1 MNLPLRI
8 APRWW
13 ALALLSLAPAC
24 APSTGPSP
32 FALRAAAGDT
42 VSLVQYYVRPDGRER
57 FEQFVRE
64 SYWPAVQRV
73 AQTEPARVR
82 GFMQTRIVYPV
93 RANPD
98 GTFTYVFLLDPM
110 VSGESYRILELL
122 QSVYPEDEAQQRYRQ
137 WAETWARPFTSQV
150 FVQSGLPD
158 GATADSIARAA
169 SSGSTP

>member
-1 MNLPLRI
+1 VNLPLRI

-13 ALALLSLAPAC
+13 ALALLALAPAAAAAC

-32 FALRAAAGDT
+32 FAARAAAGDT

-73 AQTEPARVR
+73 AQTDPARVR

-98 GTFTYVFLLDPM
+98 GTFTYIFLLDPM
-110 VSGESYRILELL
+110 VSGENYRILELL
-122 QSVYPEDEAQQRYRQ
+122 QSVYPQDEAQQRYGQ

-150 FVQSGLPD
+150 FVQSGPSD
-158 GATADSIARAA
+158 GAARPA
-169 SSGSTP
+169 GGEQ